1 MSVCNACSCYHMTVA
16 SGEQSSFRC
25 LQCLLRMSVYHTNAI
40 VPLPISS
47 VRASDSGCHLTVAGH
62 CQSLLSRW
70 QRILRMTVCPTNTM
84 FLSIISPIRSSEHAQ
99 HSAYSH
105 ETSTIAQHVA
115 CPARYD
121 VSIPSCHASDR
132 PDLPLQPQSIPP
144 THMRPPSSLP
154 GVLLHPVPDFLRC
167 APAWRTH
174 GLVPALYRLR
184 PMVHARFNDGTQELP
199 DSMEAYWEQVL
210 SPHITFTASISQ
222 CTSHK

>member
-1 MSVCNACSCYHMTVA
+1 MS
-16 SGEQSSFRC
+16 
-25 LQCLLRMSVYHTNAI
+25 
-40 VPLPISS
+40 
-47 VRASDSGCHLTVAGH
+47 SDLVGH
-62 CQSLLSRW
+62 CQILLSRW
-70 QRILRMTVCPTNTM
+70 QHILRMTVCPTNTM

-144 THMRPPSSLP
+144 AHMRPPSFLL
-154 GVLLHPVPDFLRC
+154 GVLLRC

-174 GLVPALYRLR
+174 GLVPALHRLR

-199 DSMEAYWEQVL
+199 DAMEAYWEQVL